1 MIPTHSVKEIQ
12 RLFVYLRSL
21 EVSVSVCINNNAKI
35 LSAQITDEAQT
46 HADFNA
52 FSSGYSS
59 VIIRSH
65 DEKYAELCCHLFY
78 KVLVQLCQQR
88 TRLICW
94 TLCML
99 QPTEH
104 LSLGI
109 TVQSTKLHP
118 FSFIPQT
125 SSLDHG
131 VVPGSARTTHFWVW
145 SGRGALQEGNRPKTA
160 PAVPDLNE
168 QWWELTGQLPRQGP
182 LKWCLGTYE
191 RISEESFPSY

>member
-35 LSAQITDEAQT
+35 LSAQITDEAQI
-46 HADFNA
+46 HADFNT
-52 FSSGYSS
+52 FSSRYSS
-59 VIIRSH
+59 AIIRSH
-65 DEKYAELCCHLFY
+65 DEKYAELGCHLFY

-99 QPTEH
+99 QTYWAFVSGYHCSVHKTP
-104 LSLGI
+104 SL
-109 TVQSTKLHP
+109 
-118 FSFIPQT
+118 FIYSPNLLT
-125 SSLDHG
+125 G
-131 VVPGSARTTHFWVW
+131 PWCVPGSARTTHFWAW

>member
-46 HADFNA
+46 HADFNT

-59 VIIRSH
+59 AIIRSH
-65 DEKYAELCCHLFY
+65 DEKHAELGCHLFY

-131 VVPGSARTTHFWVW
+131 VFQAQPGRPTF
-145 SGRGALQEGNRPKTA
+145 GPGQEEALYRRVT
-160 PAVPDLNE
+160 D
-168 QWWELTGQLPRQGP
+168 PRQR
-182 LKWCLGTYE
+182 LLCQT
-191 RISEESFPSY
+191 